1 MTNFFVDQLFSGFLL
16 AAFPIAILA
25 GLISFISPCVLPL
38 VPGYLSFAAGYSQ
51 AKGRVFLGSLL
62 FVMGFSV
69 LFISYGALF
78 GGIGSQISSH
88 EEIITRVLG
97 VLTIFL
103 GLIFMGRFPM
113 APTFSPKIS
122 TNGGL
127 IGAPLLGFLFGIGW
141 TPCIGPAL
149 ATVQTLAFQESSAAR
164 GAILSFGYCIG
175 LGAPFIASGL
185 YLDKFIFSST
195 STSSASGRTRTPAAD
210 VWIRPWLSVSGTRCT
225 RCTPPSNFKRAYGV
239 VPGSGVPFDLIA
251 IEISL

>member
-1 MTNFFVDQLFSGFLL
+1 MTDFFVDQLFSGFLL
-16 AAFPIAILA
+16 VAFPIAIIA
-25 GLISFISPCVLPL
+25 GLISFLSPCVLPL
-38 VPGYLSFAAGYSQ
+38 VPGYLSFAAGYSK
-51 AKGRVFLGSLL
+51 AKGRVFLGSIL
-62 FVMGFSV
+62 FVLGFSV

-78 GGIGSQISSH
+78 GGIGAHISTN
-88 EEIITRVLG
+88 EEAITRFLG
-97 VLTIFL
+97 VITIFL

-113 APTFSPKIS
+113 MPTLSPKIS

-185 YLDKFIFSST
+185 YLDKSERLRKFLT
-195 STSSASGRTRTPAAD
+195 
-210 VWIRPWLSVSGTRCT
+210 
-225 RCTPPSNFKRAYGV
+225 KRG
-239 VPGSGVPFDLIA
+239 DLITKIGGTLLILIGIA
-251 IEISL
+251 QLLGLWTDLMASLRSLITDFAPVI